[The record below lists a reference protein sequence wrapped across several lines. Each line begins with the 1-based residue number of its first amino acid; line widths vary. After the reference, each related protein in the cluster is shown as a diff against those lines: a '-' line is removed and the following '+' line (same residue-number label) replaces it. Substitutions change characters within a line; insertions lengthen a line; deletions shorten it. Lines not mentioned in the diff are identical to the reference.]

1 MFVFGPHLL
10 QKAANMQKSYALKK
24 TMPCVF
30 FFKNTKTSCQA
41 FLKKAQ
47 CDVFKFVTNYNLLSP
62 LKKTQGIVF
71 SAHYIFAYLPPTA
84 INGDQKRTFDQ
95 IYFFAKKKLCIRK
108 IIVYI

>member
-1 MFVFGPHLL
+1 MTISKYKQIFSGLASPIQTILQKNIDSRMFVFGPHLL
-10 QKAANMQKSYALKK
+10 KKAANMQKSYALKK

-30 FFKNTKTSCQA
+30 FFKNTKTSRQA

-71 SAHYIFAYLPPTA
+71 SAH
-84 INGDQKRTFDQ
+84 
-95 IYFFAKKKLCIRK
+95 
-108 IIVYI
+108 